1 VIFVLISVSGRIVRT
16 SEGVAEI
23 ESGDAIIH
31 AVTPL
36 PAGTNV
42 CACIKPEDITLH
54 LVNGSQISARNV
66 LDGRVT
72 RMTAFGPLTR
82 LVVECGIPFSVLIT
96 WKSAEE
102 MGIAEGSGVRI
113 SFKASVVH
121 VVEDPGP

>member
-1 VIFVLISVSGRIVRT
+1 
-16 SEGVAEI
+16 
-23 ESGDAIIH
+23 
-31 AVTPL
+31 
-36 PAGTNV
+36 
-42 CACIKPEDITLH
+42 
-54 LVNGSQISARNV
+54 
-66 LDGRVT
+66 
-72 RMTAFGPLTR
+72 MTAFGPLTR